1 MRRIALSL
9 AVTASGLA
17 LLAGCSASTPAA
29 APTTSATS
37 APATTTAAAPTES
50 ATPTV
55 PPTTEAPATGA
66 NAADCAE
73 LEAMLTESASDLT
86 DGMAKLATKP
96 KKALKMLE
104 GFADKFRDAI
114 TQVDNADVASTAT
127 EALDALDAMNSAL
140 ADLFKDPASMTQA
153 EFQEIAAAVQTE
165 FADIDT
171 VCNA

>member
-1 MRRIALSL
+1 
-9 AVTASGLA
+9 
-17 LLAGCSASTPAA
+17 
-29 APTTSATS
+29 
-37 APATTTAAAPTES
+37 
-50 ATPTV
+50 
-55 PPTTEAPATGA
+55 
-66 NAADCAE
+66 
-73 LEAMLTESASDLT
+73 
-86 DGMAKLATKP
+86 
-96 KKALKMLE
+96 MLE